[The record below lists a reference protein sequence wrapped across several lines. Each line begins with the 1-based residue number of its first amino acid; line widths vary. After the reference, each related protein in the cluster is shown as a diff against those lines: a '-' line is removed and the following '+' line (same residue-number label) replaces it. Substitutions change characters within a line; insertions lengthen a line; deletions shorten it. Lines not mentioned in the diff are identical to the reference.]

1 MFTSPRREARSS
13 DRCFKAKKIA
23 VQASLVI
30 PFRLGDRI
38 LVLQS
43 CANVQSYFQL
53 EQCVEYHTP
62 VEAAKPHL
70 EQRHLLPPC
79 NGPPTM
85 AMISALRV
93 SAYFLTVVSGF
104 AQFILKPEDAIV
116 ELNSKVTFLCQAERK
131 VIWQRNSRPI
141 SHARYNTVTGANGL
155 TVVRIEPVRD
165 RDNNSEISCV
175 IEENDKRIAEATAK
189 LIVLQEAQL
198 AYGFPKIVE
207 EPELRTVER
216 GGSATL
222 TCRVS
227 GDPKPSILWL
237 RDRLPV
243 NMSNRRYSISTI
255 GSLVI
260 QQTEESDEGRY
271 ECMARNKHGVAHS
284 RSAHLY
290 VRVRRVSPYFSR
302 PPEGRYQVMP
312 GGNVNLTC
320 VAVGHPMPRVFW
332 RRGNGE
338 DLEDPSNAPHGV
350 NTLQLRNLHQTEN
363 YSCIAF
369 SNLGNIEAQSTV
381 EVKDLAY
388 PPTNLNIVGQT
399 ARSVTLKWDRVSS
412 SADYAVLYYVVEYR
426 SKYSDGSDFM
436 ELKALNETEVTVG
449 KLEPF
454 TQYEFQVR
462 TVTPVG
468 RSLPSRPVEAT
479 TSEEVPQNQPK
490 NVHSRAVSPTSVMV
504 QWEPPDKAN
513 GVILGYA
520 IFYTSR
526 PAEPFNMWLTKENVV
541 YTVRVQARNSVGYGP
556 ISEPVSVLTQPGI
569 PGQPQNVKATAI
581 GAKRMLLTWESP
593 LFSSDVTNYLI
604 RYNHTPSKFVN
615 EQMGSAL
622 TEKVI
627 ENLLPNTDYTFQVSA
642 KSQRGEGLFSRPVL
656 QRTNPSAPSGPPEGV
671 VVETISSREL
681 RVIWEPPPKNQQH
694 GLISSYKVFWE
705 LISTEDNDDNVEDD
719 DEEDEDDE
727 AQNGSLTQPADKQR
741 SVTIGNLKPY
751 TQYRVAVAAGTV
763 KGFGPRSEPVTAQ
776 TNDDVPGAPRH
787 LTVKTLNSSSVHVSW
802 QEPKHKNGRLVGYS
816 VFVEELDEDG
826 FPLYSIISHPARR
839 VGGDQNETYIHGLR
853 PSANYSFRVNA
864 YNRKGDG
871 FFTKTHIVSMPAL
884 PPSAPRS
891 ISTELLQ
898 VEKPVRLRLK
908 WTEPAKTFGDPI
920 LRYRIRY
927 RTTDVV
933 GSFTTLMVNA
943 NQMSAIVEPL
953 NNGRTYEFH
962 LAAENAQGTGEEGVV
977 KITTPT
983 AVPTGPPFDLRYE
996 FDTVDKRLQFTWE
1009 PPNMEERNG
1018 EIVRYQTRFVL
1029 PDGKENIL
1037 REVQRNSVS
1046 FLISRL
1052 GSTYN
1057 FSVRASTSKGYGPWS
1072 DPIVVKAQWNR
1083 EIAQMTVKNIT
1094 AQAMSSSSALVTWK
1108 PIGDKRV
1115 RGYKVHYTQE
1125 PSNKSWRDKEIMDP
1139 AADRLL
1145 IDGLKQNEHYAF
1157 CVRTILVDG
1166 AVSECSENAF
1176 EAIQPRYVIH
1186 DLTEERLHSSF
1197 VQLRW
1202 QYDGPR
1208 PASFYVKYRGRK
1220 RYRAQIN
1227 EWKELSIDGL
1237 TIETD
1242 QLWLN
1247 ATNLRPYTNY
1257 TFDVGVIWTNG
1268 TNRRYYLPHTIDVT
1282 TRKSVPPFI
1291 TAPAVVD
1298 SINSKEARI
1307 RLEAATEEYGPVSHY
1322 WLIVVS
1328 ADTSRLPDKIENK
1341 EVLHA
1346 KTHHPLPGDPYVA
1359 ARLSRDDILN
1369 LKDGIFVL
1377 GNGLRYGDF
1386 TNFPLNNR
1394 ARYKV
1399 FLRAFLEN
1407 EGDDGSYEPGFASSM
1422 YSTEFVTLTL
1432 MASPKAAGSSLWLV
1446 GPIVAIIVVG
1456 LIIGIICLFLFR
1468 RSKKNKLPVKH
1479 GSINKVALGPIGP
1492 SETSKLLKD
1501 GQASTGIVNGFG
1513 LKTYQGVMADMYH
1526 AGDPVEMQ
1534 TLYYPQPPPTVASTV
1549 SHAPI
1554 PIIELADH
1562 IERLKANDNLLFSKE
1577 YESIETGQHST
1588 WDHSNLECNKPKNRY
1603 ANVVAYDHSR
1613 VVLSPVNGSPGSD
1626 YINANYIDG
1635 YVKSKAYIATQGP
1648 MAETFGDF
1656 WRMVWEEKSATI
1668 VMLTKLEERTR
1679 IKCDQYWPNRSSA
1692 TYGCVHVVVK
1702 EVTEFAYYTLRL
1714 IQICRVGQSEWRD
1727 VRHLQFTAW
1736 PDHGVPE
1743 HPTAFLMFLKHV
1755 KSVNPPESGPI
1766 IVHCS
1771 AGVGRTGALIVVDI
1785 MLDRLRYENTVDIYG
1800 CVAAIRSQRSY
1811 MVQTEEQYVFI
1822 HDAVLD
1828 AVQSGCTEVPVS
1840 KLMLHIE
1847 NLLQYQAVEN
1857 ATGMELEFRH
1867 LSALKFPNAR
1877 FTVANLPCNKLKNR
1891 LVNVVPYDSSRVY
1904 LTPIS
1909 SVEGSDYINASFIDG
1924 YRQRKMYIA
1933 TQGPMSNTR
1942 DDFWRMLWEHNCT
1955 IIVMLTKL
1963 RELGREKCCQYW
1975 PQDHGERFGYL
1986 VVEPIAE
1993 YNMPQYVLREF
2004 KLADSRN
2011 GQSKTVRHFQY
2022 TEWPEQGVPKSSDL
2036 LVDFVGQVHKTRQQF
2051 GQEGPIV
2058 VHCSTGVGR
2067 TGVFIA
2073 LSIVLE
2079 RIRFE
2084 CVVDIFTVVKLL
2096 RAQRPNMVQ
2105 SEDQYHFLHK
2115 AAMEYL
2121 GSFDHLQPS
2130 QC

>member
-1 MFTSPRREARSS
+1 
-13 DRCFKAKKIA
+13 
-23 VQASLVI
+23 
-30 PFRLGDRI
+30 
-38 LVLQS
+38 
-43 CANVQSYFQL
+43 
-53 EQCVEYHTP
+53 
-62 VEAAKPHL
+62 
-70 EQRHLLPPC
+70 
-79 NGPPTM
+79 M
-85 AMISALRV
+85 AMTSALRL
-93 SAYFLTVVSGF
+93 SAYFLTIVSGL
-104 AQFILKPEDAIV
+104 AQFVLKPEDVVV
-116 ELNSKVTFLCQAERK
+116 EVNSKATFLCQAEQK
-131 VIWQRNSRPI
+131 TVWLRNGRPI
-141 SHARYNTVTGANGL
+141 SHARYNLENGPNWL
-155 TVVRIEPVRD
+155 SGLRVEPVRE
-165 RDNNSEISCV
+165 RDNNSEISCLV
-175 IEENDKRIAEATAK
+175 EENNKRVAEATAK
-189 LIVLQEAQL
+189 LVVLQESQL
-198 AYGFPKIVE
+198 PHGFPKIVE
-207 EPELRTVER
+207 EPKLRTVER

-222 TCRVS
+222 ACRVS

-237 RDRLPV
+237 KNRLPV
-243 NMSNRRYSISTI
+243 NLTNKRYSISTI
-255 GSLVI
+255 GNPGSLVI

-271 ECMARNKHGVAHS
+271 ECMARNEHGVAHS

-302 PPEGRYQVMP
+302 PPEVRYQVMP
-312 GGNVNLTC
+312 GGSVNLTC
-320 VAVGHPMPRVFW
+320 VAVGHPMPWVFW

-338 DLEDPSNAPHGV
+338 DLEDASKAPYGV
-350 NTLQLRNLHQTEN
+350 NTLKLKRVHKTEN
-363 YSCIAF
+363 YTCVAF
-369 SNLGNIEAQSTV
+369 SNLGSIEAQTMV
-381 EVKDLAY
+381 EVKDIAY
-388 PPTNLNIVGQT
+388 PPTNVNIVGQT
-399 ARSVTLKWDRVSS
+399 SRSVTLKWDRVSS
-412 SADYAVLYYVVEYR
+412 SADYTVLYYLVEYR
-426 SKYSDGSDFM
+426 PKYSDGSEFM
-436 ELKALNETEVTVG
+436 ELKAINETEVSVEN
-449 KLEPF
+449 LEPF
-454 TQYEFQVR
+454 TQYEFQVK

-468 RSLPSRPVEAT
+468 RSQPSRPVEAT

-490 NVHSRAVSPTSVMV
+490 NVHSRAVSPTSIMV
-504 QWEPPDKAN
+504 QWEPPEKAN

-520 IFYTSR
+520 VFYTSR
-526 PAEPFNMWLTKENVV
+526 PAEPFNMWLTKEVIGNDRLTVISGLQQNVV

-593 LFSSDVTNYLI
+593 LFSSDVINYVI
-604 RYNHTPSKFVN
+604 RYNHTPSNYVD
-615 EQMGSAL
+615 EEMGSAL
-622 TEKVI
+622 TEKII
-627 ENLLPNTDYTFQVSA
+627 ENLLPNTNYTFQVSA
-642 KSQRGEGLFSRPVL
+642 KSQRGDGLFSRPV
-656 QRTNPSAPSGPPEGV
+656 QQKTNPSAPSGPPEGV
-671 VVETISSREL
+671 VVEAISPQEL
-681 RVIWEPPPKNQQH
+681 KVIWEPPPKNQQH
-694 GLISSYKVFWE
+694 GLISSYQVFWE
-705 LISTEDNDDNVEDD
+705 LASTEDNVNIVEHGDDDDSDEDDDDD
-719 DEEDEDDE
+719 DEE
-727 AQNGSLTQPADKQR
+727 ALSGSLTQSADKQR

-751 TQYRVAVAAGTV
+751 TQYRVTVAAGTV
-763 KGFGPRSEPVTAQ
+763 KGYGPRSEPVIAQ
-776 TNDDVPGAPRH
+776 TNDDGRSYEVAAMANCFFAIVPGAPRH
-787 LTVKTLNSSSVHVSW
+787 LVVKTVNSTSAHVSW
-802 QEPKHKNGRLVGYS
+802 REPKHKNGRLVGYS
-816 VFVEELDEDG
+816 VFVEELDEEG
-826 FPLYSIISHPARR
+826 FPIESIVSHPARR
-839 VGGDQNETYIHGLR
+839 NETYVHGLK
-853 PSANYSFRVNA
+853 PNANYSFRVNA

-871 FFTKTHIVSMPAL
+871 YFTKAQTVSMPAL
-884 PPSAPRS
+884 PPTAPQS
-891 ISTELLQ
+891 IGTELVQ
-898 VEKPVRLRLK
+898 VENPVRLRLK
-908 WTEPAKTFGDPI
+908 WLEPANTFGHPV

-933 GSFTTLMVNA
+933 SNFITLMVDA
-943 NQMSAIVEPL
+943 SQRTAVVEPL

-962 LAAENAQGTGEEGVV
+962 LAAENAQGIGEEGVV
-977 KITTPT
+977 KIITPT
-983 AVPTGPPFDLRYE
+983 AVPTGAPFDLRYE
-996 FDTVDKRLQFTWE
+996 FDTTDKRLQFTWE
-1009 PPNMEERNG
+1009 PPNLEERNG
-1018 EIVRYQTRFVL
+1018 EIVHYQTRFVL
-1029 PDGKENIL
+1029 PDGKEDIL

-1046 FLISRL
+1046 FLINKL

-1072 DPIVVKAQWNR
+1072 EPVVVKAHWNR
-1083 EIAQMTVKNIT
+1083 AIAQMTVKNIT
-1094 AQAMSSSSALVTWK
+1094 AQAMSHTSALVTWK
-1108 PIGDKRV
+1108 PISDKRV

-1157 CVRTILVDG
+1157 CVRTILIDG

-1176 EAIQPRYVIH
+1176 EAIQPRYVVH

-1202 QYDGPR
+1202 LYDGPR

-1237 TIETD
+1237 TTETD

-1257 TFDVGVIWTNG
+1257 TFDVGVIWSNG
-1268 TNRRYYLPHTIDVT
+1268 TNRRYYLPQTIDVT
-1282 TRKSVPPFI
+1282 TKKSVPPFI
-1291 TAPAVVD
+1291 TAPTVID
-1298 SINSKEARI
+1298 SVNSKEARI

-1328 ADTSRLPDKIENK
+1328 ADISRLPDKIENK

-1369 LKDGIFVL
+1369 LKDGTFVL

-1407 EGDDGSYEPGFASSM
+1407 EGDNGSYEPSFASSM

-1446 GPIVAIIVVG
+1446 GPIVAIVVVG

-1501 GQASTGIVNGFG
+1501 GQAATGIVNGFG
-1513 LKTYQGVMADMYH
+1513 MKAYEGVMADMYH
-1526 AGDPVEMQ
+1526 SGEPVEMQ

-1603 ANVVAYDHSR
+1603 ANVIAYDHSR
-1613 VVLSPVNGSPGSD
+1613 VVLSPVSGIAGSD

-1635 YVKSKAYIATQGP
+1635 YARSKAYIATQGP

-1679 IKCDQYWPNRSSA
+1679 IKCDQYWPSRGAA
-1692 TYGCVHVVVK
+1692 TYGCIHVVVK

-1714 IQICRVGQSEWRD
+1714 IQICKVSVHRLFFISSICFEVGQPEVRD

-1755 KSVNPPESGPI
+1755 KSVNLPESGPI

-1811 MVQTEEQYVFI
+1811 MVQTEEQYIFI

-1847 NLLQYQAVEN
+1847 NLLQYQAMEN

-1867 LSALKFPNAR
+1867 LSALKFPNAK
-1877 FTVANLPCNKLKNR
+1877 FTIANLPCNKLKNR

-1904 LTPIS
+1904 LTPIP

-1924 YRQRKMYIA
+1924 YRQRKMYVA

-1975 PQDHGERFGYL
+1975 PQDNSERFGYL

-2004 KLADSRN
+2004 KLADCRN

-2036 LVDFVGQVHKTRQQF
+2036 LVDFIGQVHKTRQQF